1 MAAIAL
7 FFSIASL
14 GLPGLGNFVGEFL
27 VLLGT
32 YQVSII
38 GSAVATLGLVAAA
51 VYSLALMQRTF
62 YGAVEAAQRDR
73 AVPDL
78 SRSVVAMFGV
88 MMIIQVWLGL
98 YPQPVLTMVGSSI
111 EHLRALTAASALV
124 LQR

>member
-1 MAAIAL
+1 M
-7 FFSIASL
+7 
-14 GLPGLGNFVGEFL
+14 
-27 VLLGT
+27 
-32 YQVSII
+32 YQHER
-38 GSAVATLGLVAAA
+38 
-51 VYSLALMQRTF
+51 RTSP
-62 YGAVEAAQRDR
+62 VEAAQRDR

-111 EHLRALTAASALV
+111 EHLHALTAASALV